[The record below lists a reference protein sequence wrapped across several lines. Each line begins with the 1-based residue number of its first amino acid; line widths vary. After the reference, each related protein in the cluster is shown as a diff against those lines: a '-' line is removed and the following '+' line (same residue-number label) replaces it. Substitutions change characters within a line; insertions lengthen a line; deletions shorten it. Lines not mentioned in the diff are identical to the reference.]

1 MAYASTS
8 KQDDSH
14 DSNESDS
21 DELSLSCGSSEF
33 EIGEN
38 GSSGSD
44 EELEEAT
51 EHPDTACITDHPGFH
66 PVCLDIHV
74 LKVAYYQYR
83 QQYGEH
89 PDHGN
94 ETLSLSMNIFYNFRR
109 NRYTAYRQFVQCC
122 WHFLG
127 KEVRVVIPSCVVLK
141 IRTVFRDL
149 HQNYTGFHEADSD

>member
-1 MAYASTS
+1 
-8 KQDDSH
+8 
-14 DSNESDS
+14 
-21 DELSLSCGSSEF
+21 
-33 EIGEN
+33 
-38 GSSGSD
+38 
-44 EELEEAT
+44 
-51 EHPDTACITDHPGFH
+51 ITDHPGFH

-94 ETLSLSMNIFYNFRR
+94 ER
-109 NRYTAYRQFVQCC
+109 NRYTAYRQFVRWC

-127 KEVRVVIPSCVVLK
+127 KEVRVVIPSRVVLK
-141 IRTVFRDL
+141 IRTAFPDL